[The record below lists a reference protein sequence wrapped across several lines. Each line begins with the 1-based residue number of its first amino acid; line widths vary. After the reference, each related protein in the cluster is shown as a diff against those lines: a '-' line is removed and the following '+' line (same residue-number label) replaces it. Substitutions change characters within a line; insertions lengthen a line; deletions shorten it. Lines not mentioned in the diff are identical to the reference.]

1 MKFIDIRIYK
11 RWQTPILRK
20 LFIIWL
26 ALLSYDVIC
35 LENLDPVMGELHKQR
50 EIFKAAYD
58 ALQKRDMTTYQYEYK
73 KLKDYPI
80 KHYLLAQELLQK
92 IRSFP
97 KEDIRK
103 FLEEYD
109 QSAISDNVR
118 YYWLEVLRKH
128 NRWQDYLADYKESGA
143 TIRQRCYYQFARIKS
158 DTSNKKSVIQAAL
171 KLWSSGNSQPKECDK
186 LFVILIKDDLIT
198 EEVAWDRYAKS
209 IAKRNYQLSKYVSR
223 FINNKDNKKLATKL
237 YETYK
242 NENAVI
248 NHNFFTPKELI
259 NNTNE
264 IHVAVTYGLVRLAK
278 KNAQLASEV
287 FLRYQ
292 KKYKFSE
299 AQKIKISSSLIKSFF
314 KQKKKEE
321 SDEYLTKNIHS
332 SGHKILEWRVRQS
345 IQIADWKDAQI
356 WIEKMP
362 QVLKNK
368 QVWKYWDQRL
378 IEIIDSDSKNPDLS
392 GYKKLSSERSFYGF
406 LSAQR
411 LELSNNMRYKDSTPS
426 QVELTELESQVGIKS
441 TRELLHHNLNLSA
454 RREWNKATRNFS
466 KKQWISAA
474 HISKKWLWHNG
485 AITSMIKASYW
496 NDTNLRF
503 PLAFKDLF
511 EKNAKKNQIP
521 MHLLMALARQESSFH
536 HEATSPVGA
545 KGLMQLMPAT
555 AKQVAVNNNISF
567 DPVVGLYD
575 ARINI
580 ALGSLYFKKM
590 LDRFNGNRILAIA
603 SYNAGPTRVSRWR
616 KKTGGSIPFD
626 AWIEA
631 IPFNE
636 TRNYV
641 QNVLAFSSIYAKK
654 LNKNEQMISDQE
666 EITKL

>member
-11 RWQTPILRK
+11 KWQTPILRK

-73 KLKDYPI
+73 KLNDYPI

-103 FLEEYD
+103 FLEEHD

-242 NENAVI
+242 NESAVI

-259 NNTNE
+259 NNTSE
-264 IHVAVTYGLVRLAK
+264 IHAAVTYGLVRLAK
-278 KNAQLASEV
+278 KKCAVSIRGLFEV
-287 FLRYQ
+287 
-292 KKYKFSE
+292 
-299 AQKIKISSSLIKSFF
+299 
-314 KQKKKEE
+314 
-321 SDEYLTKNIHS
+321 
-332 SGHKILEWRVRQS
+332 
-345 IQIADWKDAQI
+345 
-356 WIEKMP
+356 
-362 QVLKNK
+362 
-368 QVWKYWDQRL
+368 
-378 IEIIDSDSKNPDLS
+378 
-392 GYKKLSSERSFYGF
+392 
-406 LSAQR
+406 
-411 LELSNNMRYKDSTPS
+411 
-426 QVELTELESQVGIKS
+426 
-441 TRELLHHNLNLSA
+441 
-454 RREWNKATRNFS
+454 S
-466 KKQWISAA
+466 KKI
-474 HISKKWLWHNG
+474 
-485 AITSMIKASYW
+485 
-496 NDTNLRF
+496 
-503 PLAFKDLF
+503 
-511 EKNAKKNQIP
+511 
-521 MHLLMALARQESSFH
+521 
-536 HEATSPVGA
+536 
-545 KGLMQLMPAT
+545 
-555 AKQVAVNNNISF
+555 
-567 DPVVGLYD
+567 
-575 ARINI
+575 
-580 ALGSLYFKKM
+580 
-590 LDRFNGNRILAIA
+590 
-603 SYNAGPTRVSRWR
+603 
-616 KKTGGSIPFD
+616 
-626 AWIEA
+626 
-631 IPFNE
+631 
-636 TRNYV
+636 
-641 QNVLAFSSIYAKK
+641 
-654 LNKNEQMISDQE
+654 
-666 EITKL
+666 